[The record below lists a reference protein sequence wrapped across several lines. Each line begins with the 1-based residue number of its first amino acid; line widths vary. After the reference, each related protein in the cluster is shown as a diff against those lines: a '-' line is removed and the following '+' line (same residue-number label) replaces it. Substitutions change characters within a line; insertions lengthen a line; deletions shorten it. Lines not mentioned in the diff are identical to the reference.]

1 MRFLDYDIVFQEVP
15 DETTLAINISGCPHH
30 CLGCHSPQLWLDQ
43 GNVLTAQVLDTL
55 IARYPYITC
64 VAFMG
69 GDADT
74 DALRLLAAHVHACHS
89 LRTAWYTG
97 FTWQQLPAPMRR
109 RTFDYIKVG
118 PYIEA
123 LGGLKSKQTNQR
135 FYRIDRT
142 TGTIQADL
150 TYRFQGE
157 NRQT

>member
-1 MRFLDYDIVFQEVP
+1 
-15 DETTLAINISGCPHH
+15 
-30 CLGCHSPQLWLDQ
+30 
-43 GNVLTAQVLDTL
+43 
-55 IARYPYITC
+55 
-64 VAFMG
+64 MG

-74 DALRLLAAHVHACHS
+74 DALRLLAAHVHTCHS

-97 FTWQQLPAPMRR
+97 FTWQQLPAPLRC

-142 TGTIQADL
+142 IGTILADL